1 MVWLDWR
8 WKWVDLGFDVVAHLL
23 SRLTDNLLLNARLL
37 QRLVYTGV
45 DVIAHLLSKLTGNML
60 QKARLVQKLVDGR
73 ALVRLGLEHH
83 LNQILN
89 VLSDVAAH
97 WAVLSRSDG
106 HH

>member
-1 MVWLDWR
+1 M
-8 WKWVDLGFDVVAHLL
+8 FHLL
-23 SRLTDNLLLNARLL
+23 VAQPLLELVVLGLLLL
-37 QRLVYTGV
+37 QGALEFIGV
-45 DVIAHLLSKLTGNML
+45 DSIAILLSKLTGNML

-89 VLSDVAAH
+89 VLSDVAGH

-106 HH
+106 HHKRQVRSLEWQL